1 MQDPVL
7 AKSFS
12 RNERKRFGYGGLVLI
27 VIIILSSCM
36 VFKPH
41 LHPLFMIEEVMNL
54 QLSITATQD
63 LLVLNDTTF
72 PRAMAKE
79 EKEVKPICNVL
90 EARSD
95 YCEMKG
101 DIRVVGNSSTIFL
114 VTHHDLNNN
123 NISRRNSWTLK
134 PYPRKDSAAAMAQ
147 VKNWTVKLV
156 QETSEIPKCG
166 VFHGYPAVLFSQG
179 GFSGNHFHDFTDLL
193 IPIFAA
199 SQHFN
204 GEVHFLATDFRK
216 WWTGKYRMVLG
227 GLSKHQV
234 TDIDKDHVVQCFPS
248 MTVGLKSHTNKE
260 LGIDS
265 SKFPNK
271 VSMKHFKHFLRA
283 TFSLPR
289 TQAIRLGSGSPKR
302 PRLMIISRNKTRVL
316 MNEDE
321 VLEMAEKV
329 GYKVVKAEA
338 SISTNLSR
346 FAGVVNSCDVLMG
359 VHGAGLTNMVFLPD
373 NGVVIQVIPLGEIDG
388 FGRRDFGYPSR
399 DLNVKYLE
407 YKIGVNESSLV
418 DSYPLDHAVF
428 KDPKSIH
435 RKGWMALR
443 SIYLDQ
449 QNVRIDVNRFRDT
462 LIQALTLLQH

>member
-27 VIIILSSCM
+27 LIIILSCM

-41 LHPLFMIEEVMNL
+41 LHPLFMIGEVMNL
-54 QLSITATQD
+54 QLSITATTQD

-79 EKEVKPICNVL
+79 EKEVKPICNLL

-101 DIRVVGNSSTIFL
+101 DIRVVGNSSKIFL
-114 VTHHDLNNN
+114 VTHDDLSGRTAN
-123 NISRRNSWTLK
+123 SSWTLR

-156 QETSEIPKCG
+156 QETAEIPKCG
-166 VFHGYPAVLFSQG
+166 AFHGYPAVLFSQG

-193 IPIFAA
+193 VPIFAA

-204 GEVHFLATDFRK
+204 GDVHFLATDYRK
-216 WWTGKYRMVLG
+216 WWTGKYRMLLG
-227 GLSKHQV
+227 RLSKHQV
-234 TDIDKDHVVQCFPS
+234 TEIDNDNVVQCFPS
-248 MTVGLKSHTNKE
+248 ITVGLKCHKE

-271 VSMKHFKHFLRA
+271 VSMKHFKTFLRT

-289 TQAIRLGSGSPKR
+289 TQSISLGNAEDSGSPRR
-302 PRLMIISRNKTRVL
+302 PRLMMISRKKTRMV

-321 VLEMAEKV
+321 VLEMAEKL
-329 GYKVVKAEA
+329 GYEVVKAEA
-338 SISTNLSR
+338 SISTNLST

-388 FGRRDFGYPSR
+388 FGMRDFGYPSAY
-399 DLNVKYLE
+399 LNVKYLE

-418 DSYPLDHAVF
+418 DSYPLDDAVF
-428 KDPKSIH
+428 KDPQSIH
-435 RKGWMALR
+435 RKGWTVLR

-449 QNVRIDVNRFRDT
+449 QNVRIDVNRFRAT
-462 LIQALTLLQH
+462 LVQALTLLQH